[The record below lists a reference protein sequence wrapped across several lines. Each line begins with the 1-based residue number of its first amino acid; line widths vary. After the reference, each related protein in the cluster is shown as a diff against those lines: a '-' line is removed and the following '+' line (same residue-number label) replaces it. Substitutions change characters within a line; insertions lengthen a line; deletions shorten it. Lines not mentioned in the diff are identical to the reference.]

1 MLGKTTIISP
11 GRKGAPIRGGGPPE
25 AVAGKPEGRLPRYY
39 YDPEKKKRILL
50 SIFAII
56 VLSSALFF
64 IVYIRFIR
72 PNMTVTVQT
81 GSRKFCPVNKTYYDE
96 RIEEKKVPRKNKELY
111 RIKTTKACPP
121 SLIRDSAI
129 VDLEALGKDEKAKIT
144 LERRPDWKPSAAWF
158 AAHGKPAIGMTKR
171 QVISAWGEPLYTE
184 YLYKGGGIIERLYF
198 GDPLYGMFVSNR
210 YADFKKDALV
220 NFSTNAEL
228 EKLYVKIMKQR
239 REFLKRQGVAPV
251 RAEQAER

>member
-1 MLGKTTIISP
+1 MQGKTTIISP

-25 AVAGKPEGRLPRYY
+25 AVTGKTGKPEGRLPQYY
-39 YDPEKKKRILL
+39 LEKYDPERKKRILL

-96 RIEEKKVPRKNKELY
+96 RIEEKKVPRKDKELY

-121 SLIRDSAI
+121 WII
-129 VDLEALGKDEKAKIT
+129 LGKDEKAKIT

-158 AAHGKPAIGMTKR
+158 AAIGNNGKPAIGITKR

-184 YLYKGGGIIERLYF
+184 YLFKGGGVVERLYF
-198 GDPLYGMFVSNR
+198 GDPLYGLFVSNR

-239 REFLKRQGVAPV
+239 REFLKRQGGMTGLS
-251 RAEQAER
+251 EQAER